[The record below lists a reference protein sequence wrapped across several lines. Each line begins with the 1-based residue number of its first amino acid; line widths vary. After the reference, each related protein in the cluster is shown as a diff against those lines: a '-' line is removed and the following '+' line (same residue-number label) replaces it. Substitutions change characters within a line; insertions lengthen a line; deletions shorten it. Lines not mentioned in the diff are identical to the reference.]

1 MFNPLKNLRDLT
13 NLQQQAQKMQA
24 ALQNEEVTIE
34 HNGVTVVLSGDQ
46 QVKRVIIDGVDE
58 NRVAEAINR
67 AIKDTQRLAATKL
80 LELSSQQDQEQ
91 PQ

>member
-24 ALQNEEVTIE
+24 ALSQERVTKE
-34 HNGVTVVLSGDQ
+34 HAGVTVVLTGDQ
-46 QVKRVIIDGVDE
+46 QVERVIIDGVDE
-58 NRVAEAINR
+58 NRVAEAINL

-80 LELSSQQDQEQ
+80 LELSSQQEGQQ
-91 PQ
+91 Q

>member
-24 ALQNEEVTIE
+24 ALSQEEVTVE
-34 HNGVTVVLSGDQ
+34 LNGVTVVLSGDQ
-46 QVKRVIIDGVDE
+46 QVRRVIIDGADE
-58 NRVAEAINR
+58 NRVVEAINR

-80 LELSSQQDQEQ
+80 LEISQNQDSQDSQ
-91 PQ
+91 